1 MNRSNRFNRILFL
14 LIAAIMLATLPN
26 MEASAAFRKC
36 RTDPIFKLSNG
47 DVINITLDI
56 NTDPASIR
64 NVLYV
69 LHVPAGVTVT
79 KVTYTA
85 GGIGTK
91 ETYKVSQD
99 SPAKTYTT
107 DTLVTTQNTGSVAM
121 VATSRLNGVFAQSAP
136 GYTGQHLVVTI
147 IKP

>member
-1 MNRSNRFNRILFL
+1 MTKLYRLNRLVFL
-14 LIAAIMLATLPN
+14 LIAVITLAPLPT
-26 MEASAAFRKC
+26 MQASAAFRKC

-47 DVINITLDI
+47 DVINITLEL
-56 NTDPASIR
+56 NTDASTIR
-64 NVLYV
+64 NVLYI
-69 LHVPAGVTVT
+69 LHVPAGVTIT

-91 ETYKVSQD
+91 ETYKVYQD

-121 VATSRLNGVFAQSAP
+121 VATTRVNSVFAKSAS
-136 GYTGQHLVVTI
+136 GFTGQHLVVTVV
-147 IKP
+147 KP